1 MLYRSLGHYKGSI
14 NRTQLLQAAS
24 KSSGL
29 YRFLEFQ
36 SLGSII
42 IKF

>member
-24 KSSGL
+24 KSFG
-29 YRFLEFQ
+29 FIQVLEFQ